1 MEGNP
6 VNPAHVNDGT
16 VLENHAV
23 AGTVPVLGNHVDEVT
38 LIPRNHVDEE
48 TIHIRTGMLTE
59 VRTLSKSNGP
69 TMLLWMP

>member
-6 VNPAHVNDGT
+6 VNPTHVNDGI
-16 VLENHAV
+16 VPENHADT
-23 AGTVPVLGNHVDEVT
+23 GTVPVLRNHVDEVT

-48 TIHIRTGMLTE
+48 TIHVRTGMLTE

>member
-6 VNPAHVNDGT
+6 VNPTHVNDGI
-16 VLENHAV
+16 VPENHADT
-23 AGTVPVLGNHVDEVT
+23 GTVPVL
-38 LIPRNHVDEE
+38 RNHVDEE
-48 TIHIRTGMLTE
+48 TIHVRTGMLTE